1 MVKKQNKKQTNT
13 KINKQTHEP
22 PLEYCSA
29 AAYSS
34 YLINNLVIS

>member
-1 MVKKQNKKQTNT
+1 MVKKKKQP